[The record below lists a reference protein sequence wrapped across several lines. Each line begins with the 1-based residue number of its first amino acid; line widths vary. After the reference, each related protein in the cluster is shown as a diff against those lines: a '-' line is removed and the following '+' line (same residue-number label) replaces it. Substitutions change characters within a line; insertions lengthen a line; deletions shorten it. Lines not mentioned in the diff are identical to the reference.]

1 MGQQHCPHI
10 EQESPFPSLLQG
22 VQCCPDP
29 IPLLLWGQTVWG
41 GKAATDVI
49 VGGGRNTSQSP
60 KGGTESKKKPTTQ
73 KTGKE
78 SEGVGGPGGHRPQQ
92 DPTVRGCSGSAG
104 WGHREG
110 GPKEGAY
117 RDPHRSCVGAHA
129 GMGLL
134 GFTSTQ
140 HCWHSLVGVRPIHP
154 PDPISVFRERSPP
167 PCSPLQPSSPTGT
180 VQPTPPTRPM
190 CPFSLLFAQRGIFL
204 LRFVFLFLGVPQH
217 RRKRP
222 PKQKG
227 RPQEGVPCPR
237 RGAALT

>member
-1 MGQQHCPHI
+1 MLPGPHPTAAVGPDVLGGQSSHRRYCGRGEKH
-10 EQESPFPSLLQG
+10 F
-22 VQCCPDP
+22 
-29 IPLLLWGQTVWG
+29 TV
-41 GKAATDVI
+41 
-49 VGGGRNTSQSP
+49 P
-60 KGGTESKKKPTTQ
+60 KGGNRVQKKPTTQ

-78 SEGVGGPGGHRPQQ
+78 SEGGGGPGGHRPQQ

-117 RDPHRSCVGAHA
+117 MDPHRSCVGAHA

-167 PCSPLQPSSPTGT
+167 PCSPLQPPSPTGT
-180 VQPTPPTRPM
+180 VQPTRPTRPV

-227 RPQEGVPCPR
+227 RPQEGVPRPR